1 MNDVVSWSSTL
12 AAGLVVTLQLAS
24 ITGAL
29 AILLS
34 TLLAVMSI
42 SPLRV
47 IRVVSGVYTDIF
59 RSIPILA
66 LLLFLY
72 YGLGPVVGQMG
83 ISAFWLAVAGLTL
96 IESAYLGEVYRGAL
110 QSIGGAQWHAA
121 SSLGLSWPSTLALVI
136 LPQAVPAGIPGT
148 VNIVIGIIKDS
159 SLASLIAVPEV
170 TQAASLLVSFTFR
183 PLPIY
188 ALLAGFYLAV
198 ILPLTAAAHGLE
210 RFVSHRLGL
219 QVSTAARAR

>member
-12 AAGLVVTLQLAS
+12 VVGLEVTLQLAF
-24 ITGAL
+24 ITGVL

-34 TLLAVMSI
+34 TLLAIMSI
-42 SPLRV
+42 SPSRLV
-47 IRVVSGVYTDIF
+47 RVVSGIYTDIF

-72 YGLGPVVGQMG
+72 YGLGPVVGQLG
-83 ISAFWLAVAGLTL
+83 ISGFWLAVAGLTL

-110 QSIGGAQWHAA
+110 QSVGGAQWHAA

-170 TQAASLLVSFTFR
+170 TQAASLLVSVTFR

-188 ALLAGFYLAV
+188 TLLAGFYIAI
-198 ILPLTAAAHGLE
+198 ILPLTAVAYGLE
-210 RFVSHRLGL
+210 KFVARRLGL
-219 QVSTAARAR
+219 HVSTAQRAR